1 MIDRS
6 RAAERTAL
14 AWNRTGLAF
23 VAAGAVVLRF
33 LPADGRG
40 GVGLAMVAVGTVTAT
55 HGWRY
60 RAGASPG
67 RAVRLLALATMTL
80 AFGALIAA
88 ALPT

>member
-6 RAAERTAL
+6 RATERTAL

-40 GVGLAMVAVGTVTAT
+40 AVGLAMVVVGTLTAT

-60 RAGASPG
+60 RAGTSPG
-67 RAVRLLALATMTL
+67 RAVRLLALSTTTL
-80 AFGALIAA
+80 AVGVLVAA